1 MRAGQWAAGLAGLF
15 LITILVV
22 SPMLGGERRGGIP
35 ATGWQIPV
43 DVGGQATDADW
54 IRLGWESFIA
64 LSWPSNSPGPAPGR
78 GGEPDK
84 KISITSRAAASRPTV
99 WQTYL
104 APGQVF
110 RENGL
115 DPGPWNQP
123 ALPFTSIQDPTDP
136 RKLLPVLGGFEE
148 KSIYFLTQNPDFG
161 LALYDLAITPNPVVD
176 QLGNYVLLEVRLNQ
190 REHEYFRATGYYDA
204 DRQIED
210 TDAGRFVFM
219 PTTGAGA
226 PNLPDWARQGAI
238 EIKASWRILD
248 RKKDIFERYFTT
260 RAAYLKPD
268 GTVSEPV
275 TLGLVGLHILRNTP
289 KSKSTWFWTTFE
301 QVDNVKISER
311 PVPTRPDGS
320 PLSASFNPGP
330 AGREPVYPYGFDTAG
345 RFDYKLLSNPDA
357 HFNPVTEPAML
368 SKGDV
373 IPRNP
378 PDRPVGC
385 SRVTP
390 IREEVKRA
398 NERYQAKL
406 RGTVWQYY
414 EMIDVLYPDPD
425 GISEVLNTDNSHW
438 SPKLIVN
445 APALVNT
452 TMESYLAYK
461 YSTWSLDTCLSCHY
475 DAKPQV
481 TAAEPADCGDPPPPA
496 PPQVFSYMYR
506 RATKS
511 Q

>member
-1 MRAGQWAAGLAGLF
+1 MKAVKWVAGLAGLF
-15 LITILVV
+15 LVAVLARSST
-22 SPMLGGERRGGIP
+22 LGGQRGEGIP

-43 DVGGQATDADW
+43 DVGGAATDADW
-54 IRLGWESFIA
+54 IRLGWDSFVA
-64 LSWPSNSPGPAPGR
+64 LSWPSNSPWPAPGR

-84 KISITSRAAASRPTV
+84 KLSITSREAAFRPTV

-123 ALPFTSIQDPTDP
+123 ALPFTSLQDPTDP

-190 REHEYFRATGYYDA
+190 SEHEYFRRTGYYDA
-204 DRQIED
+204 NRQIED
-210 TDAGRFVFM
+210 TDAGKFVFL
-219 PTTGAGA
+219 PTTGT
-226 PNLPDWARQGAI
+226 PDLPDWARQGAI

-248 RKKDIFERYFTT
+248 RKKDIFDRYFTT

-311 PVPTRPDGS
+311 PVPARPDGS

-357 HFNPVTEPAML
+357 HYNPVTEPATL
-368 SKGDV
+368 NKGDV

-378 PDRPVGC
+378 PDRPVNC

-390 IREEVKRA
+390 IRAEVKRA
-398 NERYQAKL
+398 NTTYQAKL

-414 EMIDVLYPDPD
+414 EMIDVLYPDPN

-438 SPKLIVN
+438 SPKLLVN
-445 APALVNT
+445 TPALINT
-452 TMESYLAYK
+452 TMESYLTYK
-461 YSTWSLDTCLSCHY
+461 YSTWSLDTCQSCHY

-481 TAAEPADCGDPPPPA
+481 TTGDEPVECGTKPPA
-496 PPQVFSYMYR
+496 PPQVFSYLYR

-511 Q
+511 R

>member
-1 MRAGQWAAGLAGLF
+1 MRAGQWIAGLAVLF
-15 LITILVV
+15 LIGILAV
-22 SPMLGGERRGGIP
+22 SPMLGREEERGIP

-43 DVGGQATDADW
+43 DVGGAAADADW
-54 IRLGWESFIA
+54 IRLGWDSFVA
-64 LSWPSNSPGPAPGR
+64 LSWPSNSPWPAPGR

-84 KISITSRAAASRPTV
+84 KLSITSREAASRPTV

-123 ALPFTSIQDPTDP
+123 ALPFTSLQDPTDP

-161 LALYDLAITPNPVVD
+161 LALYDLATTPNPVVD

-190 REHEYFRATGYYDA
+190 SEHEYFRRTGYYDA

-210 TDAGRFVFM
+210 TAAGKFVFL
-219 PTTGAGA
+219 PTTGT
-226 PNLPDWARQGAI
+226 PDLPDWARQGAI

-248 RKKDIFERYFTT
+248 RKKDLFERYFTA

-301 QVDNVKISER
+301 HVDNVKISER
-311 PVPTRPDGS
+311 PVPRRPDGTLLS
-320 PLSASFNPGP
+320 PSFNPGP
-330 AGREPVYPYGFDTAG
+330 AGREPVYPFGFDTAG
-345 RFDYKLLSNPDA
+345 RFDYSLAEFIPANEPV
-357 HFNPVTEPAML
+357 HYNPVTEPATL
-368 SKGDV
+368 NKGDV
-373 IPRNP
+373 IPRTP
-378 PDRPVGC
+378 PDRPVDC

-390 IREEVKRA
+390 IREAVKRA
-398 NERYQAKL
+398 NAQYQAKL

-414 EMIDVLYPDPD
+414 EMIDVLYPDPN
-425 GISEVLNTDNSHW
+425 GFSEVLNTDNSHW
-438 SPKLIVN
+438 DPKLMVN
-445 APALVNT
+445 TPALVNT
-452 TMESYLAYK
+452 TMETYLAYK
-461 YSTWSLDTCLSCHY
+461 FSTWSLDSCQSCHY
-475 DAKPQV
+475 DAKPQMAAGN
-481 TAAEPADCGDPPPPA
+481 TAT
-496 PPQVFSYMYR
+496 PPQVFSYLYR

>member
-1 MRAGQWAAGLAGLF
+1 MRAGQWIAGFARLF
-15 LITILVV
+15 LIGILAV
-22 SPMLGGERRGGIP
+22 SPMLGRQGGEGIP
-35 ATGWQIPV
+35 ATGWRIPV
-43 DVGGQATDADW
+43 DVAEAATDADW
-54 IRLGWESFIA
+54 IRLGWDSFVA
-64 LSWPSNSPGPAPGR
+64 LSWPANNPWPAPGR
-78 GGEPDK
+78 GGAPDTR
-84 KISITSRAAASRPTV
+84 ISITSREAASRPAV

-115 DPGPWNQP
+115 DPGTWDQP
-123 ALPFTSIQDPTDP
+123 ALAFTSKQDPRDP
-136 RKLLPVLGGFEE
+136 KKLLPILGGFEE

-161 LALYDLAITPNPVVD
+161 LALYDLATTPNPVVD

-190 REHEYFRATGYYDA
+190 SEYEYFRSTGYYDTR
-204 DRQIED
+204 RQVED
-210 TDAGRFVFM
+210 TEGGAGKFVFM
-219 PTTGAGA
+219 PATGA

-248 RKKDIFERYFTT
+248 KKKDIFGRYFTT

-289 KSKSTWFWTTFE
+289 KSTSTWFWTTFE
-301 QVDNVKISER
+301 QVDNVKISES
-311 PVPTRPDGS
+311 PVPKRPDGS
-320 PLSASFNPGP
+320 PLSASFNSGP
-330 AGREPVYPYGFDTAG
+330 AGKEPMYPFGFDTAG
-345 RFDYKLLSNPDA
+345 RFDYSLLEFIPANEPF
-357 HFNPVTEPAML
+357 HYNPVTEPAML

-378 PDRPVGC
+378 PDRPVNC

-390 IREEVKRA
+390 IREAVQRA
-398 NERYQAKL
+398 NAKYQARL

-414 EMIDVLYPDPD
+414 EMIDVLYPDPN
-425 GISEVLNTDNSHW
+425 GFSEVLNTVNGHW
-438 SPKLIVN
+438 EPKLMVN
-445 APALVNT
+445 TPALVNT

-461 YSTWSLDTCLSCHY
+461 FSTWSLDNCQSCHY
-475 DAKPQV
+475 SAKPQM
-481 TAAEPADCGDPPPPA
+481 AAGNETE
-496 PPQVFSYMYR
+496 PPQVFSYLYR
-506 RATKS
+506 RATAS